1 MNLDDY
7 PHFFLTEDGRL
18 CSTGQHRPGFLRV
31 LYDAL
36 LRLGYN
42 GDTPIYRCRLSMALG
57 LDVCKVSVTIT
68 IDPTEPWSGS
78 IIGSEPDT
86 TVEMMAHTTLTY
98 LSESRLAATTAL
110 PMALL
115 LI

>member
-31 LYDAL
+31 LHNAL
-36 LRLGYN
+36 LRLGYI
-42 GDTPIYRCRLSMALG
+42 GDALIYRCRLSMALG
-57 LDVCKVSVTIT
+57 LDVCKVSVMIT

-86 TVEMMAHTTLTY
+86 TVEMMAHTALSY
-98 LSESRLAATTAL
+98 LSENRLTAKTAL

-115 LI
+115 PI